1 MNELIYA
8 LPMMVKPELEKAMQ
22 DLCFGSCGK
31 ISVAG
36 AIVIEPYG
44 PCWVCCEK
52 ECPNLLKE
60 TGAIGESEITGDAVA
75 IRIINH

>member
-1 MNELIYA
+1 MSELIYA

-31 ISVAG
+31 ISMCG
-36 AIVIEPYG
+36 AIETEYG

-52 ECPNLLKE
+52 DCQHILKQTE
-60 TGAIGESEITGDAVA
+60 AIGKSEITGDEVA

>member
-1 MNELIYA
+1 MSDLIFA

-31 ISVAG
+31 ISASG

-44 PCWVCCEK
+44 PCWVCCES
-52 ECPNLLKE
+52 ECPNLLKQTE
-60 TGAIGESEITGDAVA
+60 PIGKSEITGDDVA
-75 IRIINH
+75 IRIINQ